1 MRRPSSSFGRRVVS
15 RYTAPC
21 LSAAVGGRLV
31 DVHVDPP
38 GGAHALRVAVS
49 VLADNGEAWLEGIR
63 VVLHP
68 EVAVRFELADRVRRQ
83 ADLDLEDP
91 RLIAL
96 PRHHVDPLLC
106 ASYRVELH
114 AG

>member
-1 MRRPSSSFGRRVVS
+1 MRSSSSSCGRRVVS

-21 LSAAVGGRLV
+21 ISAAVGGRLV
-31 DVHVDPP
+31 DVDVDPP
-38 GGAHALRVAVS
+38 RGADALRVAVP
-49 VLADNGEAWLEGIR
+49 VLADNGESWLEGIR

-68 EVAVRFELADRVRRQ
+68 EVAVRFELADGVRRQ
-83 ADLDLEDP
+83 ADLHLEDP
-91 RLIAL
+91 RLRAL